1 MACGLPLKF
10 AQIDSQLGF
19 SDCLARRCK
28 YLGKAGGH
36 GRLQRLYG
44 RSVGP
49 LVMGSSNHDS
59 SKRGI
64 VKDCSRRPAKFLVPS
79 KGLEPPH
86 PCGYMDLNHARLP
99 IPPRWQKVIRYG
111 ATQSGRLQE
120 RTTANILQGHRSL
133 SNVEVG
139 LQASGFRL

>member
-1 MACGLPLKF
+1 MVFSLPLEW
-10 AQIDSQLGF
+10 AQIGCRLRLRNSSTGCGNNLIQADRHGKSQ
-19 SDCLARRCK
+19 
-28 YLGKAGGH
+28 
-36 GRLQRLYG
+36 QLYG
-44 RSVGP
+44 RGIETFVNSWSKAGKKFGQVTGT
-49 LVMGSSNHDS
+49 SN
-59 SKRGI
+59 K
-64 VKDCSRRPAKFLVPS
+64 ALVPS